1 MGSYRLQ
8 GAASPHPPVLLLS
21 IEYHAKSYQKLRHF
35 ILPLKKFW
43 DKCNTK
49 DAFTATS
56 WPGKQRHDPSWSH
69 PGKATKNN
77 ILSHLIWT
85 DYHSHITFAIPH
97 CPPQS
102 LCTHNPHL
110 QLLLFICHLI
120 DCSESS
126 GTLFSWR
133 NSYSCKISF
142 KSFWVAS
149 LIITNSS

>member
-110 QLLLFICHLI
+110 QLHRFGWHLPKIANLTFLLHIYPLDKCCLI
-120 DCSESS
+120 R
-126 GTLFSWR
+126 T
-133 NSYSCKISF
+133 
-142 KSFWVAS
+142 
-149 LIITNSS
+149 IIPGITVEV